1 MRPDVDMPPQ
11 ISAAGAPHRL
21 LRCIAALG
29 AAFAALMLGVMV
41 TTWLQNW
48 DLPLDPIPWGFILV
62 FGLMLG
68 LLWSGISLL
77 RAPTD
82 GAELAFMATALPGV
96 PLALF
101 WALIV
106 FGD

>member
-1 MRPDVDMPPQ
+1 
-11 ISAAGAPHRL
+11 
-21 LRCIAALG
+21 
-29 AAFAALMLGVMV
+29 
-41 TTWLQNW
+41 
-48 DLPLDPIPWGFILV
+48 
-62 FGLMLG
+62 MLG

-82 GAELAFMATALPGV
+82 GAQLAFMATALLGV

-101 WALIV
+101 WALIM